1 MLWNHYNPLTDYST
15 ATVVIDWVKN
25 YKFLLQSRLGLFLYK
40 ESLSHIM
47 ALQWIMKHFIKSHCH
62 CPWSGNRFSM
72 LFFKR
77 TSLAQHWIS
86 FYTILFWKSKISRC
100 DIEFVCYD
108 TFWLLSENN
117 FILCCAQGTYVRISL
132 QNLSQFWPFQL
143 CRYLTLINRKR
154 LEIYFVANKGN
165 CQEVT
170 LIVHRRVKICKKK
183 LRFWGSEEIFL
194 FFSRQNCGIFYRIS
208 YFFIVS
214 FYKLF

>member
-1 MLWNHYNPLTDYST
+1 MIKTNGKCYKLLAFLYWINFIQNHQWKTKILWTLWNHYNPLTDYST

-100 DIEFVCYD
+100 DIEFV
-108 TFWLLSENN
+108 LLWH
-117 FILCCAQGTYVRISL
+117 ILV
-132 QNLSQFWPFQL
+132 
-143 CRYLTLINRKR
+143 
-154 LEIYFVANKGN
+154 
-165 CQEVT
+165 
-170 LIVHRRVKICKKK
+170 IVWK
-183 LRFWGSEEIFL
+183 
-194 FFSRQNCGIFYRIS
+194 
-208 YFFIVS
+208 
-214 FYKLF
+214 